1 MNCSILKIQ
10 LLFFLQ
16 NEYLDKI
23 PKGNTMI
30 VDDSLV
36 IVGNDTIKDL
46 YNFVAKRQS
55 LAQQTDDFT
64 NWLMYTRILVELSL
78 AITSYTANK
87 EK

>member
-1 MNCSILKIQ
+1 MSVI
-10 LLFFLQ
+10 
-16 NEYLDKI
+16 
-23 PKGNTMI
+23 
-30 VDDSLV
+30 DDSLV

-46 YNFVAKRQS
+46 YNFVVKRQS